1 VTTQSTP
8 TAGPP
13 SRRSKRPRVSFVGVP
28 FLAGLVALIVALVL
42 VVVIR
47 RWDGVCSRRCC
58 LWISG
63 VAALIVSANGIDR
76 SLSGRTGRWS
86 DEVLHCLSASIV
98 MLAVALVLGAFIPP
112 LLGISA
118 SASLFA
124 AIGCDV
130 VIGFVA
136 GILMLVVI
144 VPSGLAGG
152 ELSYC
157 LRQIR

>member
-1 VTTQSTP
+1 
-8 TAGPP
+8 
-13 SRRSKRPRVSFVGVP
+13 
-28 FLAGLVALIVALVL
+28 
-42 VVVIR
+42 
-47 RWDGVCSRRCC
+47 
-58 LWISG
+58 
-63 VAALIVSANGIDR
+63 
-76 SLSGRTGRWS
+76 
-86 DEVLHCLSASIV
+86 VLHCLSASIV